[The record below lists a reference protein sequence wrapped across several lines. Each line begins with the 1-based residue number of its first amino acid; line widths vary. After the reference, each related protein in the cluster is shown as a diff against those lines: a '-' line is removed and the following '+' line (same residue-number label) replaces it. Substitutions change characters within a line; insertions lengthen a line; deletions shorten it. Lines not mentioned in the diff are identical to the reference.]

1 MEKETKNFFI
11 LSNQYKDPDGKISG
25 EIRDYLESKGMKCT
39 LWKPNPNIE
48 NKKYLYTDANEVP
61 DDTDCIIALGGDGT
75 ILQASRDLHY
85 LKIPILG
92 INIGTVGFLTDT
104 DLDMATES
112 LDRYLAGEYE
122 IAKRMMIW
130 GEIVRDGKTVYDN
143 FALNEAVINR
153 TGGLK
158 VIDFDISVNNEFL
171 NTYFADGVIVTTATG
186 STAYSLSAGGPIIK
200 PNGKMIMIT
209 PICPHTLNSRSIILD
224 PDDEIIIEMTDK
236 KKVGEGKEI
245 TFDGETS
252 FKLETGDK
260 IYIRRFPEEALFI
273 RTNKISFLQRVRQCF
288 V

>member
-1 MEKETKNFFI
+1 METKRFFI
-11 LSNQYKDPDGKISG
+11 VSNQHKDPDGQISG
-25 EIRDYLESKGMKCT
+25 NIRKYLESKGMECT
-39 LWKPNPNIE
+39 VWKPNPNIK
-48 NKKYLYTDANEVP
+48 NKKYLYTDANQVP
-61 DDTDCIIALGGDGT
+61 DDVDCIIALGGDGT

-104 DLDMATES
+104 DMETATES

-122 IAKRMMIW
+122 TAKRMMIW
-130 GEIVRDGKTVYDN
+130 GEVIRNKETVYDN

-153 TGGLK
+153 SGGLK

-171 NTYFADGVIVTTATG
+171 NTYFADGVIITTATG

-200 PNGKMIMIT
+200 PNAKMIMIT

-224 PDDEIIIEMTDK
+224 PDDEIKIEITDK
-236 KKVGEGKEI
+236 KMVGEGKEI

-260 IYIRRFPEEALFI
+260 ILIRRFPEEALFI